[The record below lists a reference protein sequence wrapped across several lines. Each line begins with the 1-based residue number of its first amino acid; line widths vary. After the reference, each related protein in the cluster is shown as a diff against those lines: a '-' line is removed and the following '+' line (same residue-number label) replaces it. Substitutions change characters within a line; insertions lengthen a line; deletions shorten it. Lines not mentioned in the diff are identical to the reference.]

1 VNFASLFTN
10 ARGDPLGEFWVVR
23 ELPDMLDGLKFG
35 YRFLYFRGL
44 P

>member
-1 VNFASLFTN
+1 VKFASFFTN
-10 ARGDPLGEFWVVR
+10 ARGDPLGAFWILH

-35 YRFLYFRGL
+35 YRFLCFRGL